1 VTRDQAAA
9 AVSATGISKS
19 YGAGSTEVQVLD
31 NLTASFAAGE
41 FTAVMGPS
49 GSGKSTLLHCLAG
62 LDQVS
67 SGQVMLGD
75 QDLTRLSDRQLT
87 LLRRERVGFVFQALN
102 LLPSLTA
109 RRNILV
115 PLMLGRRKADQDWFD
130 RIVDVLGI
138 SAVLERRPDQMS
150 GGQRLRVAVARALV
164 TRPHVVFADEPTGS
178 LDRATGGELLDLLSS
193 SVRDLGQTIVM
204 VTHDIDA
211 ASVTDRVV
219 FLVDGVIVGELEE
232 PTRESVLEAWK
243 KLETA

>member
-1 VTRDQAAA
+1 MTRDQAAA

-19 YGAGSTEVQVLD
+19 YGAGAAEVQVLD
-31 NLTASFAAGE
+31 NVTVSFAAGE

-67 SGQVMLGD
+67 GGQVMLGD
-75 QDLTRLSDRQLT
+75 QDLTRMSDRQLT
-87 LLRRERVGFVFQALN
+87 LLRREKVGFVFQALN

-109 RRNILV
+109 RHNILV

-138 SAVLERRPDQMS
+138 SAFLGRRPGQLS

-178 LDRATGGELLDLLSS
+178 LDRATGGELLDLLRS

-211 ASVTDRVV
+211 AAVTDRVV
-219 FLVDGVIVGELEE
+219 FLVDGTIVSELAQ
-232 PTRESVLEAWK
+232 PTRESVLDAWK